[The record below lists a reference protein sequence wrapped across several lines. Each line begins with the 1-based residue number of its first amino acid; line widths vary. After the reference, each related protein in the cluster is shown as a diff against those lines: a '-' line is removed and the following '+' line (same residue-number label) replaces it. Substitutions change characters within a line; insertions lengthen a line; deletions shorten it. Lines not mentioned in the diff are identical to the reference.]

1 MDRAVRSPARR
12 RHVCFRPL
20 AKRPKNRELLKKDQ
34 PTMLCNCHLPP
45 KIRKQLFETGSLSV
59 PTNQQEKDAY
69 WKFSNDSKK
78 TRDTVTKQFFHK
90 FNIFRLFKKQM
101 NSAQETYVSGSCKK
115 SVSNICPFVV
125 KRNSFDIKV
134 LRTDPMVQL
143 ERGICD
149 SNYRGQRSAKRVK
162 KAKLEFQKWEKTEQK
177 RRPKRPKIVNVLTR
191 NLMKSLT
198 PSLTRQRPKLNN
210 TQLTKLEISES

>member
-1 MDRAVRSPARR
+1 
-12 RHVCFRPL
+12 
-20 AKRPKNRELLKKDQ
+20 
-34 PTMLCNCHLPP
+34 MLCNCHLPP